1 MSQPDYEIYKLG
13 DWELQ
18 SGEKIPDAH
27 IAFKTFGDRKLP
39 AIVYPTWFSGT
50 IADNTWLIGE
60 DMTLN
65 PRKYFIIITAMFGNG
80 QSSSPSNQARSRPFP
95 TVTFYDNV
103 RAQHELVTKHFGIS
117 HLRAV
122 VGWSMGG
129 AQTYQWATQYP
140 DFMDIAVPFC
150 GSAKTSLHNL
160 VFIEGVKAS
169 LLAVKNVCSAGP
181 GKDRL
186 QESSDEVLSWSD
198 RDREVGLKAMG
209 RVYAGWGFSQ
219 AFYRHK
225 LYETEL
231 GYKNLEDFL
240 QGHWE
245 KWACS
250 KDPENM
256 LVMMQTWQLGDVSQ
270 QAPFDG
276 DFKKAMASIKA
287 KTLVLPCKT
296 DLYFPPEDSEYEVAC
311 MTPGVGKLEIFPS
324 IWGHWAGGPGDS
336 KKDVAWLDKQMGEFF
351 AANPQRNV

>member
-1 MSQPDYEIYKLG
+1 
-13 DWELQ
+13 
-18 SGEKIPDAH
+18 
-27 IAFKTFGDRKLP
+27 
-39 AIVYPTWFSGT
+39 
-50 IADNTWLIGE
+50 
-60 DMTLN
+60 MTLN

-209 RVYAGWGFSQ
+209 RVYAGW
-219 AFYRHK
+219 
-225 LYETEL
+225 
-231 GYKNLEDFL
+231 
-240 QGHWE
+240 
-245 KWACS
+245 
-250 KDPENM
+250 
-256 LVMMQTWQLGDVSQ
+256 
-270 QAPFDG
+270 
-276 DFKKAMASIKA
+276 
-287 KTLVLPCKT
+287 
-296 DLYFPPEDSEYEVAC
+296 
-311 MTPGVGKLEIFPS
+311 
-324 IWGHWAGGPGDS
+324 
-336 KKDVAWLDKQMGEFF
+336 
-351 AANPQRNV
+351 